1 MEYASVPS
9 ILIICYLVGEAFKI
23 IVKKNKEKYKFIP
36 IVVSVVGGIL
46 GVVFYYTYPEMVL
59 NASNPIV
66 ALIIGI
72 ASGAASTGSNQ
83 IIKQLFGN
91 KEEENTSNSQSKSE

>member
-9 ILIICYLVGEAFKI
+9 ILIICYLVGEVYKVL
-23 IVKKNKEKYKFIP
+23 VKRNKEKYKFIP
-36 IVVSVVGGIL
+36 VLVSIVGGIL
-46 GVVFYYTYPEMVL
+46 AVVFYYTYPEMIL
-59 NASNPIV
+59 NATNPIV
-66 ALIIGI
+66 ALIIGV

-91 KEEENTSNSQSKSE
+91 KDVENSDNK

>member
-9 ILIICYLVGEAFKI
+9 ILILCYFIGEVYKL
-23 IVKKNKEKYKFIP
+23 IVKKDKNKYKYIP
-36 IVVSVVGGIL
+36 IIVSTVGGIL
-46 GVVFYYTYPEMVL
+46 GVIFYFTYPDMVL

-66 ALIIGI
+66 AFIIGVV
-72 ASGAASTGSNQ
+72 SGAASTGSNQ

-91 KEEENTSNSQSKSE
+91 KEEENNDDSNK